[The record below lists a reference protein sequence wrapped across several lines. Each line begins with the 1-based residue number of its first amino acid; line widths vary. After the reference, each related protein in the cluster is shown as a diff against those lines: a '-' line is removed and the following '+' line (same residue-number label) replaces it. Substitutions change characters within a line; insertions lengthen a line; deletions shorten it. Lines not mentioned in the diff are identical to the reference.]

1 MQKDKVD
8 AFLDFVLEHS
18 KIVFPVTVIAA
29 VAITVSVGL
38 NANRARAVSEDPNLT
53 ATPVPTSMAPD
64 AAATAMPDAVEAIA
78 NPEPQVQPE
87 TQELQRVSEEV
98 PLQPNEDDGVHS
110 LIVTY
115 YNAYAMGDCD
125 TLAEICDILSENDK
139 LRCLETA
146 KYLDHYPSVEIY
158 TKPGLE
164 EGSTLAYVYYRVC
177 FVNHEE
183 EFPGYEVFYI
193 CDNGEGNLYIKN
205 EENFSEEEK
214 DYIAAVTLQ
223 DDAVEFNNRVNAEY
237 NDMIES
243 NPQLWVYLRELGTQ
257 VDVAVGSALA
267 AQVPEE
273 DGQGENPE
281 GDGTEGTEPEETV
294 APPEDMGPRFASA
307 TTTVNVRNSDSEQA
321 DKVGKITGGTRI
333 EVQEVLLN
341 GWTKVIYE
349 GSDGYI
355 KSEFLVME
363 ESTGDGQDTG
373 SGQEVIGTVT
383 AIESV
388 KIRASASLEGERL
401 GVLTAGE
408 SLELLANEDGWCK
421 VLFEGRVAYVKAE
434 HVRQ

>member
-1 MQKDKVD
+1 M
-8 AFLDFVLEHS
+8 
-18 KIVFPVTVIAA
+18 
-29 VAITVSVGL
+29 
-38 NANRARAVSEDPNLT
+38 
-53 ATPVPTSMAPD
+53 
-64 AAATAMPDAVEAIA
+64 
-78 NPEPQVQPE
+78 
-87 TQELQRVSEEV
+87 
-98 PLQPNEDDGVHS
+98 
-110 LIVTY
+110 
-115 YNAYAMGDCD
+115 
-125 TLAEICDILSENDK
+125 
-139 LRCLETA
+139 
-146 KYLDHYPSVEIY
+146 
-158 TKPGLE
+158 
-164 EGSTLAYVYYRVC
+164 
-177 FVNHEE
+177 
-183 EFPGYEVFYI
+183 
-193 CDNGEGNLYIKN
+193 
-205 EENFSEEEK
+205 
-214 DYIAAVTLQ
+214 TLQ

>member
-8 AFLDFVLEHS
+8 AFLDFILGHS
-18 KIVFPVTVIAA
+18 KIIFPITIIAA

-38 NANRARAVSEDPNLT
+38 NANRARAVSDVPDVTESPMNLS
-53 ATPVPTSMAPD
+53 VEPD
-64 AAATAMPDAVEAIA
+64 VAATTMPDAVEVLA
-78 NPEPQVQPE
+78 NPESQVQPE

-98 PLQPNEDDGVHS
+98 PLKPNEDDSVHS

-125 TLAEICDILSENDK
+125 TLAQICDELSENDK
-139 LRCLETA
+139 LRCLETS

-205 EENFSEEEK
+205 EEKFSEEEK

-243 NPQLWVYLRELGTQ
+243 DPQLWVYLRELGTE

-267 AQVPEE
+267 AQAPEE
-273 DGQGENPE
+273 GEQGDNTE
-281 GDGTEGTEPEETV
+281 GDGNEVTEPEETV
-294 APPEDMGPRFASA
+294 APPENIGPRFASA

-321 DKVGKITGGTRI
+321 DKLGKITGGTRI
-333 EVQEVLLN
+333 EVQEVLIN

-349 GSDGYI
+349 GNDGYI

-363 ESTGDGQDTG
+363 ETTGGGQDTG
-373 SGQEVIGTVT
+373 NGQEVIGTVT

-408 SLELLANEDGWCK
+408 SLELLGNEDGWCK